1 MIGQPAKPMSVDAGL
16 EVKELR
22 PGVLCFVES
31 DLEVATIAG
40 KFLLICL

>member
-1 MIGQPAKPMSVDAGL
+1 MSVDAGL

-31 DLEVATIAG
+31 DLEAATIAG
-40 KFLLICL
+40 DYFHVCL

>member
-1 MIGQPAKPMSVDAGL
+1 MSVEAGL

-31 DLEVATIAG
+31 DLEAATIAG
-40 KFLLICL
+40 HFLHI